1 MNMQAEHDKNLSVVM
16 DAALKQEGEIMKD
29 VKGWKVGESVYSK
42 RWLPPL
48 AISTVENRRI
58 FSKYGPAG
66 PGL

>member
-1 MNMQAEHDKNLSVVM
+1 M
-16 DAALKQEGEIMKD
+16 DAALKQETEIMKD
-29 VKGWKVGESVYSK
+29 VEGWVVGERIFTK

-48 AISTVENRRI
+48 AVTTVENRRI